1 LKGIEVDFVRRRLE
15 ELIKSIDLELTKT
28 EVRLTAIAEK
38 FGLNSWK
45 ELEGLFK
52 RGMDNPEIDLAWV
65 EYCYLKVK
73 HERR

>member
-38 FGLNSWK
+38 FGLNSWRK
-45 ELEGLFK
+45 LEVLFK
-52 RGMDNPEIDLAWV
+52 EGWTIQKLISLGLSIAT
-65 EYCYLKVK
+65 
-73 HERR
+73 